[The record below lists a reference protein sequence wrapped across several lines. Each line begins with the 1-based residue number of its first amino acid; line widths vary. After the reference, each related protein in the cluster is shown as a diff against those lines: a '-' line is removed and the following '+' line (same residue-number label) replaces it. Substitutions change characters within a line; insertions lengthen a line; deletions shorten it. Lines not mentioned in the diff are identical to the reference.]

1 VNTEIVQRLG
11 TLHPLAGGAGGGSDY
26 GWRSSGD
33 EC

>member
-11 TLHPLAGGAGGGSDY
+11 TFYPLAGGAGGGSDY
-26 GWRSSGD
+26 GGRSPGD